1 MYMYPDMFV
10 SMYIIFNIETERTF
24 FTDIKVSLV

>member
-10 SMYIIFNIETERTF
+10 SMYIIYNIETENF